1 MRYTMFKVK
10 ISAVSIRLEPE
21 LQKVLVKV
29 CKQWARTGSDALR
42 EAFKRWLSIF
52 RFERLRGQILPFV
65 EARGISRTRKCEQVE
80 HQHGPNQTC
89 KI

>member
-1 MRYTMFKVK
+1 MFEVK
-10 ISAVSIRLEPE
+10 TSTVSSCLEPE

-29 CKQWARTGSDALR
+29 CKQWARAGSDTLR
-42 EAFKRWLSIF
+42 EALKRQPSIL

-65 EARGISRTRKCEQVE
+65 EARGISRTRKWDQVE
-80 HQHGPNQTC
+80 HQHGPKQTC

>member
-1 MRYTMFKVK
+1 MFDGKT
-10 ISAVSIRLEPE
+10 STVSIRLEPE

-29 CKQWARTGSDALR
+29 CKQWGRAGRDTLR
-42 EAFKRWLSIF
+42 EALKRWLPIL

>member
-1 MRYTMFKVK
+1 MFDAKT
-10 ISAVSIRLEPE
+10 STVSIRLEPE

-29 CKQWARTGSDALR
+29 CKQWGHTGSDTLR
-42 EAFKRWLSIF
+42 EAFKRRLPIP

-80 HQHGPNQTC
+80 HQHGPKQTC